1 MKPIPILIC
10 LLLAFLSFDVNAQH
24 TNEVILHEDFD
35 DNSNRW
41 HTGKIYDT
49 KAKINLGHCFF
60 EMTKNANTQ
69 RNAIKI
75 GFDESDN
82 FEIETKI
89 VLVKRDANDAYHGL
103 TWGGSFNGGLYYFL
117 IKDGSFT
124 IQESNGIDLKLKVL
138 RDWTKTPAL
147 NTEEGK
153 VNANVLKIRHMNGA
167 WNFYINGTPVHRML
181 PKPFYGNYMGFTIG
195 KKHKIAVDYFKVSKY
210 VSAVQKPQVEWL
222 NPAIENMNSLEQL
235 VEIEACINSKA
246 MPTVQFYFN
255 ERLQSDR
262 DFEIVNSEE
271 GCNFRF
277 KKAIAYSEGINTLEL
292 KVTNAGGTTSIV
304 RRVVYNADE
313 EIDEEPLAGGKSS
326 AKRIALVI
334 GNSNYQKGKL
344 SNPVNDARAM
354 KVKLETLGFKVL
366 KYENSSYK
374 EIKKAIDEFG
384 KQLKHYDVG
393 LFYYAGHGIQLQG
406 RNYLV
411 PIDALLENEE
421 DVEYDCVLADRVMG
435 KMEAANSNT
444 NIVILDACR
453 NNPFE
458 NSWQRSVQSNGL
470 AFMNAPKGTFIAYA
484 TSPGRTAADGKSN
497 SNGVYTA
504 AILKHIGTPNMTIEE
519 VFKKVRAEVSN
530 KTNDQQTPWES
541 TSLIGKFYFKN

>member
-1 MKPIPILIC
+1 MRQIPILISFA
-10 LLLAFLSFDVNAQH
+10 LALIVFSANGQQK
-24 TNEVILHEDFD
+24 EPILHDDFD
-35 DNSNRW
+35 DNTNHW
-41 HTGKIYDT
+41 HIGKVYDT
-49 KAKINLGHCFF
+49 EAKIDLGHCFF
-60 EMTKNANTQ
+60 DMKKNANTQ

-75 GFDESDN
+75 GFDENES

-89 VLVKRDANDAYHGL
+89 VLVKADADDYYHGL
-103 TWGGSFNGGLYYFL
+103 TWGGSFNGGVFYFL
-117 IKDGSFT
+117 IKNGAFT
-124 IQESNGIDLKLKVL
+124 IQEANGIDLKLEII
-138 RDWTKTPAL
+138 RDWTNTPSL
-147 NTEEGK
+147 NTGVGK
-153 VNANVLKIRHMNGA
+153 VNANVLKIRQLNGA

-181 PKPFYGNYMGFTIG
+181 PKPFYGNYMGFSMG
-195 KKHKIAVDYFKVSKY
+195 KKHKIAVDYFNVSKFT
-210 VSAVQKPQVEWL
+210 SEIQKPMVEWL
-222 NPAIENMNSLEQL
+222 NPAVENMNSIEQL
-235 VEIEACINSKA
+235 VEVEACINSKA
-246 MPTVQFYFN
+246 IPTVQFFFN

-262 DFEIVNSEE
+262 DFEIVKSEA

-277 KKAIAYSEGINTLEL
+277 KKAVAYSDGINTLEL

-304 RRVVYNADE
+304 RRVVYNPDE
-313 EIDEEPLAGGKSS
+313 EIIDEEPLAGGVSKV
-326 AKRIALVI
+326 KRIALVI
-334 GNSNYQKGKL
+334 GNSNYQKGNL

-374 EIKKAIDEFG
+374 DIKKAIDEFG

-393 LFYYAGHGIQLQG
+393 LFYYAGHGIQLNG

-458 NSWQRSVQSNGL
+458 NSWSRNVQSNGL

-484 TSPGRTAADGKSN
+484 TSPGRTAADGRSN

-504 AILKHIGTPNMTIEE
+504 AILKYIGTPNLTIEE
-519 VFKKVRAEVSN
+519 VFKKVRAEVSDV
-530 KTNDQQTPWES
+530 THDQQTPWES
-541 TSLIGKFYFKN
+541 TSLIGKFYFKK